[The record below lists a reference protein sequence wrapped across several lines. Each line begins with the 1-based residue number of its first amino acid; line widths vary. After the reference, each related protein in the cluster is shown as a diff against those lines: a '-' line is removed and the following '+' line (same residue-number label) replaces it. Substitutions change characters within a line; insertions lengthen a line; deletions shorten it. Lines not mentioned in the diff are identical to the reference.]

1 MTKYRIKWFVQDH
14 IGTILIVSIIL
25 ACMAGLYSVVTDGT
39 YKHGT
44 LAVYDSYGNVKHV
57 ISGDFKH
64 NKDGSFACKNGT
76 IYKFENMLFERM

>member
-1 MTKYRIKWFVQDH
+1 MPKYRIKWFVQEH
-14 IGTILIVSIIL
+14 IAGILVVLVSSALI
-25 ACMAGLYSVVTDGT
+25 AGIFLTTDAV

-44 LAVYDSYGNVKHV
+44 LGIYDTYGNVKRV

-64 NKDGSFACKNGT
+64 NSDGTFTDKNGT

>member
-1 MTKYRIKWFVQDH
+1 MTKYRIKWFVQEH
-14 IGTILIVSIIL
+14 IAVILTVLISSALI
-25 ACMAGLYSVVTDGT
+25 AGIFLTTDAV

-44 LAVYDSYGNVKHV
+44 LGIYDTYGNVKHV

-64 NKDGSFACKNGT
+64 NTDGSFTGKDGT

>member
-1 MTKYRIKWFVQDH
+1 MPKHRIKWFVQEH
-14 IGTILIVSIIL
+14 IGVILIVLISF
-25 ACMAGLYSVVTDGT
+25 VVTAVIFLTTDAV

-44 LAVYDSYGNVKHV
+44 LGIYDTYGNVKHV

-64 NKDGSFACKNGT
+64 NSDGTFTDKNGT

>member
-1 MTKYRIKWFVQDH
+1 MLKYRIKWFVQEH
-14 IGTILIVSIIL
+14 ITAIFVVLVSSVLIAVIFL
-25 ACMAGLYSVVTDGT
+25 TTDAV

-44 LAVYDSYGNVKHV
+44 LGIYDTYGNVKHV

-64 NKDGSFACKNGT
+64 NPDGTFTNKDGT